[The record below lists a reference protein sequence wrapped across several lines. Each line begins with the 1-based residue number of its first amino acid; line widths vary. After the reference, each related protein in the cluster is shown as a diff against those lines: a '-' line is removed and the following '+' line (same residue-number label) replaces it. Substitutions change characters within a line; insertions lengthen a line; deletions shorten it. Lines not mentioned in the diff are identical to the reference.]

1 MTAATEITIISIAR
15 NEVAN
20 LPVLYERLVPVMDRL
35 GATWEWIVVDD
46 HSDDGTFELVQRLA
60 GGDGRVR
67 GLRFSRHFGSHAAT
81 VCGLHHARG
90 ACAVLMASDLQDP
103 PELIPTLVGRW
114 REGAHIVSATRSSRP
129 GESFSTV
136 LFSRFYHRLMRTIL
150 RQDDLPVSGTTYR
163 LLDRRVIDALRR
175 FGETPS
181 GLHTL
186 LSWMGYRAAFVPY
199 DQPPRL
205 HGRSKWTLAQKV
217 KLVVDSVTSFSYLPI
232 RIITVT
238 GFLTAL
244 VGFAYAVHVIHR
256 ALAGGTVEGWASLM
270 VVVLV
275 LAGVQMVMLGVL
287 GEYLWRSLAESRR
300 RPQYLVEADVGLPK
314 EPPA

>member
-1 MTAATEITIISIAR
+1 MTGAPEISIISIAR
-15 NEVAN
+15 NEAAN
-20 LPVLYERLVPVMDRL
+20 LPVLHQRLAPVMDTL
-35 GATWEWIVVDD
+35 GMAWEWIVVDD
-46 HSDDGTFELVQRLA
+46 HSDDGTFAVIAGLA
-60 GGDGRVR
+60 AADPRIR

-103 PELIPTLVGRW
+103 PELIPTLVAPW
-114 REGAHIVSATRSSRP
+114 RDGAHIVSATRSSRP

-136 LFSRFYHRLMRTIL
+136 LFSRLYHGLMRSIL
-150 RQDDLPVSGTTYR
+150 RQGDAPVSGTTYR
-163 LLDRRVIDALRR
+163 LLDRRVIDAVRR

-186 LSWMGYRAAFVPY
+186 LTWMGYRAVYVPY

-205 HGRSKWTLAQKV
+205 HGRSQWTLGQKV
-217 KLVVDSVTSFSYLPI
+217 KLVIDSVTSFSYLPI

-238 GFLTAL
+238 GFLTAVL
-244 VGFAYAVHVIHR
+244 GFAYAVHVIGQ
-256 ALAGGTVEGWASLM
+256 AIAGGTVEGWASLM

-275 LAGVQMVMLGVL
+275 LAGVQMIMLGVL

-300 RPQYLVEADVGLPK
+300 RPQYLIEDDVGLTR
-314 EPPA
+314 EPPP